1 MGPVAKPVRN
11 PIRIF
16 ELRMAAVLL
25 LMSTLLAGIALISL
39 RYQIRTWK
47 RLRTESLA
55 SDDRRYLRGV
65 AQRRTVNAVLL
76 LALAGM
82 LAGSYFTGGL
92 DELGRIARLG
102 QQDPP
107 AKMTDEDKE
116 TVKSLAMY
124 WIVVLALLFFVIV
137 LAVADYTATSLYARQ
152 QFRRIR
158 NEQRTLLE
166 RDLAVYRQ
174 QKLNDRA
181 KRLE

>member
-1 MGPVAKPVRN
+1 
-11 PIRIF
+11 
-16 ELRMAAVLL
+16 MAAVLL
-25 LMSTLLAGIALISL
+25 VMSALLAGIAVISL
-39 RYQIRTWK
+39 RYQYRNWQ

-65 AQRRTVNAVLL
+65 CQRRALNAVLL
-76 LALAGM
+76 MALAGM

-92 DELGRIARLG
+92 DELIRIARLD

-107 AKMTDEDKE
+107 AKPTDEDKE
-116 TVKSLAMY
+116 TVKSLALY
-124 WIVVLALLFFVIV
+124 WIVVLGLLFFVLV
-137 LAVADYTATSLYARQ
+137 LAVADYAATSLYARH
-152 QFRRIR
+152 QFNRIR

-166 RDLAVYRQ
+166 RDLAVIRQ